1 MTGPTGPTGMTGPT
15 GPSGPTG
22 YTGNTGMTGPTGPTA
37 STGPTGPTG
46 FTGNTGPT
54 GPTGPTGS
62 ASTVAGP
69 TGPTGSMTLT
79 VNSTASTSYTLA
91 VTDIDKMLLFTAAT
105 AVAVTIPP
113 FSSVAFP
120 IGCTINLTQY
130 GAGQVTISGGSGVT
144 VNSTPGTKTRAQYSA
159 VSVIQVDTNFWVLFG
174 DLAA

>member
-1 MTGPTGPTGMTGPT
+1 
-15 GPSGPTG
+15 
-22 YTGNTGMTGPTGPTA
+22 
-37 STGPTGPTG
+37 
-46 FTGNTGPT
+46 
-54 GPTGPTGS
+54 
-62 ASTVAGP
+62 
-69 TGPTGSMTLT
+69 MTLT

-91 VTDIDKMLLFTAAT
+91 VTDIDKMLLFTAGT

-130 GAGQVTISGGSGVT
+130 GAGQVTISGASGVT

-159 VSVIQVDTNFWVLFG
+159 VSVIQVDTNSWVLFG